1 MNVQNLVLEIGEN
14 ESAADVQ
21 TRLNK
26 AAGDGFFLVNVVGR
40 LAFLRTT
47 VMQKKPEERRP
58 LSNVDGKEDVALS
71 IIRDHVE
78 DSCTKLEQRLAEA
91 GIKRSVNWIG
101 KKRLPMRA
109 EGTKLVESV
118 AAMTPVMSS
127 TAVAATTGLSR
138 SAVNKMRNI
147 ALTDKTLS
155 H

>member
-14 ESAADVQ
+14 ESAAHVQ
-21 TRLNK
+21 ARLNK

-47 VMQKKPEERRP
+47 VMQKKPEEGRP
-58 LSNVDGKEDVALS
+58 LSNVDGLEETALS
-71 IIRDHVE
+71 IIKEHVE
-78 DSCTKLEQRLAEA
+78 ESCTKLEQRLAEA

-109 EGTKLVESV
+109 KGTKMVESV

-155 H
+155 

>member
-1 MNVQNLVLEIGEN
+1 MNAQNLVLEIGES

-21 TRLNK
+21 ARLNK

-58 LSNVDGKEDVALS
+58 LSNTDGKEETALS
-71 IIRDHVE
+71 IIREHVE
-78 DSCTKLEQRLAEA
+78 ESCTKLEQRLAEA

-109 EGTKLVESV
+109 KGNTLVESV
-118 AAMTPVMSS
+118 VTKPVLST
-127 TAVAATTGLSR
+127 TAVASVTGLSR
-138 SAVNKMRNI
+138 SAVTKMRTI
-147 ALTDKTLS
+147 ALRDRI
-155 H
+155 